1 MKYTIL
7 ESLLVLLII
16 VLVSILPSLSN
27 KNKFK
32 IKLALSGMI
41 NKILVFLI
49 IGLTILENKLIG
61 LLLLILVF
69 SSLNLNISK
78 ENHIEGF
85 SNYYKRR

>member
-1 MKYTIL
+1 MKYIIL

-16 VLVSILPSLSN
+16 VLISILPSLSN

-61 LLLLILVF
+61 LLLLVLVF

>member
-1 MKYTIL
+1 MKYTNL

-69 SSLNLNISK
+69 ASLNLNISK

>member
-69 SSLNLNISK
+69 ASLNLNISK

>member
-78 ENHIEGF
+78 ENQIEGF